1 VWRSPWIVRARP
13 VYSESF
19 PQKILP
25 NARISVNVVQHLRDF
40 GRFETNKRDLGRQRE
55 HRILLVAE
63 EKILHEIESQ
73 SRTRQVLGG
82 LQII

>member
-1 VWRSPWIVRARP
+1 
-13 VYSESF
+13 
-19 PQKILP
+19 
-25 NARISVNVVQHLRDF
+25 VQHLRDF

-73 SRTRQVLGG
+73 PRTRQVLGG